1 VTTHANVACARCG
14 AALAPDARFCG
25 GCGNAVAPTHAAT
38 SASAPSTGTSPDL
51 SGRVIAGRYKILSR
65 LGEGGMGAVYRAEQ
79 LSLKR
84 TVALK
89 LLKQELS
96 AEPGL
101 VRRFNAEA
109 ELAAKLT
116 HPNTVTL
123 FDFGQDDD
131 GTLFIT
137 MELLAGK
144 SLREVITFG
153 PLPLPRALAIC
164 EQITASLADA
174 HGHGIVHRDLKPDN
188 VMLCE
193 QGKRTDVVKVLDF
206 GIAKLRDE
214 RTEGVPAAVT
224 RAGDLLGTPQYMA
237 PEQIR
242 GDAVDA
248 RTDVYALGAVVYEML
263 TGRLPFEAPT
273 VMAILSKHLTEM
285 PPPPSQR
292 RPDLGIPPQVD
303 QLVMDSLQK
312 DAARR
317 PQSMDAFAERLA
329 AIRHGTTAAG
339 VAFAPTAPRVIT
351 RPPGVPM
358 SVPVHNP
365 VFSPPPV
372 QTVHPQGV
380 GMGMPMAAPPAPAW
394 TPAAPPD
401 ARPAGSSKKPLI
413 AALIALLLIGGIVT
427 VAVIVSGGGGDKKQ
441 ADTTDTT
448 EQPPPEAALPGVK
461 WNHPNFGF
469 TVNLPPGFV
478 EGAPLGPQIVQFNR
492 NKDGVAE
499 SLFVSAEQLPT
510 ANVTEEQLQAALNQ
524 TMAAIG
530 GTLVDARFRT
540 IQGQR
545 RLSAIYDFTAGLRVQ
560 MVVYLRGTLGV
571 TIGYAAPTASF
582 PGTADLRTELFERRV
597 DVR

>member
-1 VTTHANVACARCG
+1 VTGHANVACARCG

-25 GCGNAVAPTHAAT
+25 GCGNAVAPTIAAT

-123 FDFGQDDD
+123 FDFGQDAD

-153 PLPLPRALAIC
+153 PVPLPRALAIC

-292 RPDLGIPPQVD
+292 RPELGIPPQVD

-312 DAARR
+312 DAALR

-339 VAFAPTAPRVIT
+339 VAFAATAPRVIT

-358 SVPVHNP
+358 SVPIQNP
-365 VFSPPPV
+365 IYSPPPV

-380 GMGMPMAAPPAPAW
+380 GMPMAVPPAPAW
-394 TPAAPPD
+394 TPAA
-401 ARPAGSSKKPLI
+401 APAGASSKKPLI
-413 AALIALLLIGGIVT
+413 IGLIALLLIGGIVT
-427 VAVIVSGGGGDKKQ
+427 VALVASGGGGSKKQ
-441 ADTTDTT
+441 EGGTDGPG
-448 EQPPPEAALPGVK
+448 EQHEPPPAADLPGVK

-469 TVNLPPGFV
+469 TVNLPPGFI
-478 EGAPLGPQIVQFNR
+478 EGTPLGPSIVQFNR
-492 NKDGVAE
+492 NQDGVAE

-510 ANVTEEQLQAALNQ
+510 ANVTEEQLQLALNQ

-530 GTLVDARFRT
+530 GTLVDGRFRT

-560 MVVYLRGTLGV
+560 MVVYLRGALGV

-582 PGTADLRTELFERRV
+582 PGTADLRTEIFERRV